1 MAAKKDNVLLENAF
15 SQFDEVVKQFLDTVP
30 KQLNAPKLD
39 PPGGKKEQIKPL
51 PFNPVGGI

>member
-1 MAAKKDNVLLENAF
+1 MASKKNNVLLENAF

-39 PPGGKKEQIKPL
+39 PPKGQKAQKPR
-51 PFNPVGGI
+51 PFQPLGRF